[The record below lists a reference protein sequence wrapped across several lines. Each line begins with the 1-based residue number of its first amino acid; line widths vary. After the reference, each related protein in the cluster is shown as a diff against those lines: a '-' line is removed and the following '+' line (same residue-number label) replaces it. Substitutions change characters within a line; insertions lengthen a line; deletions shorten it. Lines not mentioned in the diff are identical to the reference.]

1 MGPGGSLDQGS
12 GVDSSIDGSDGIETP
27 LGRRGRRTRA
37 ALVDAARTVFERDG
51 FVNARIADISA
62 EADYAHG
69 TFYTYFQSKEEIFK
83 EVVLRIQD
91 DMVAVEGAAPVS
103 ADPYTRIETAN
114 RNYVSAY
121 KANAKLMATL
131 EQAVTINPE
140 IRQLRL
146 DVRERFTR
154 RNTRA
159 ISRWQ
164 AEGIADPTIDASYA
178 AHFLGAMVDRSI
190 YTWLVLGE
198 PFEEERVIT
207 TLTRLWTN
215 ALGIVPP
222 GAAGAKP
229 TQRREK

>member
-1 MGPGGSLDQGS
+1 MG
-12 GVDSSIDGSDGIETP
+12 SSIESSDGADTP

-91 DMVAVEGAAPVS
+91 DMVADDGAAPVG

-114 RNYVSAY
+114 RNYVNAY

-131 EQAVTINPE
+131 EQVVTINPE

-146 DVRERFTR
+146 DIRERFTS

-159 ISRWQ
+159 ITRWQ

-190 YTWLVLGE
+190 YTWLVLGQ

-207 TLTRLWTN
+207 TLTTLWIN
-215 ALGIVPP
+215 ALGIRPSD
-222 GAAGAKP
+222 ASRAKP
-229 TQRREK
+229 TRRKDT